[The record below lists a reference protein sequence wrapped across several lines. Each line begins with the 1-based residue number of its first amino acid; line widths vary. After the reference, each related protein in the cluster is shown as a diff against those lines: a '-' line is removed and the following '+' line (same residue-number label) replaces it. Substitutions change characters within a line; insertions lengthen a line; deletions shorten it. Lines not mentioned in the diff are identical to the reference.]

1 MVCSEFL
8 VDIPSG
14 DLQDIHGDAER
25 QISERILL
33 SDTENLYNDTELR
46 NHIQGQRLGKS
57 SSRTDKVGQWILRR
71 RRIQKFRNK
80 VVFKFRQFFKELK
93 ELLQLRKFFPQQLLK
108 LAQLRQQFK
117 LAQFRQQFLQLQEF
131 FQRKIQRRILR
142 RRRSQRKEVISSEKT
157 EGDVIF
163 TSPSFA

>member
-33 SDTENLYNDTELR
+33 SDTENLYDDAELR
-46 NHIQGQRLGKS
+46 HHIQGQRLGKS
-57 SSRTDKVGQWILRR
+57 SSRTDKVEQRILRR
-71 RRIQKFRNK
+71 RRIQEFRDK
-80 VVFKFRQFFKELK
+80 IIFKFRQFFFKELK
-93 ELLQLRKFFPQQLLK
+93 EFLQLRKFFPQQLLK
-108 LAQLRQQFK
+108 LAQ
-117 LAQFRQQFLQLQEF
+117 FRQQFLQFQEF

>member
-108 LAQLRQQFK
+108 LAQLRQQF
-117 LAQFRQQFLQLQEF
+117 LQLQEF
-131 FQRKIQRRILR
+131 FQRKIRRRILR

>member
-1 MVCSEFL
+1 MVCSEFR

-108 LAQLRQQFK
+108 LAQLRQQF
-117 LAQFRQQFLQLQEF
+117 LQLQEF
-131 FQRKIQRRILR
+131 FQRKIRRRILR

>member
-93 ELLQLRKFFPQQLLK
+93 KLLQLRKFFPQQLLK
-108 LAQLRQQFK
+108 LAQLRQQF
-117 LAQFRQQFLQLQEF
+117 LQLQEF
-131 FQRKIQRRILR
+131 FQRKIRRRILR